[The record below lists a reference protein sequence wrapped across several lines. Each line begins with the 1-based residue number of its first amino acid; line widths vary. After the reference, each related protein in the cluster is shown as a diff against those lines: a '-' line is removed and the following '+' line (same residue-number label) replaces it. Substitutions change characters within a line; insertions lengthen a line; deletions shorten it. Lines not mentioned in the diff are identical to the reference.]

1 VDEVR
6 ERLLAV
12 DLDDRQE
19 LPVARLELGV
29 AGDVH
34 LVEVELDVLPDRV
47 ERRSRP
53 LAEAALRRGVEND
66 LCSRCYGYRPR
77 VVVAS
82 ETLCTAS
89 PYAAMR
95 MLVPRF

>member
-19 LPVARLELGV
+19 LPVARLELGH

-34 LVEVELDVLPDRV
+34 FVQVELDVLPDRR
-47 ERRSRP
+47 ERRPRP
-53 LAEAALRRGVEND
+53 LAEAAVLGGVQND
-66 LCSRCYGYRPR
+66 LGYGYKPR

-82 ETLCTAS
+82 ETRCTAS

>member
-12 DLDDRQE
+12 DLDDRQK
-19 LPVARLELGV
+19 LSVARLELRV
-29 AGDVH
+29 AGDVD
-34 LVEVELDVLPDRV
+34 LVQVELDVLPDRG
-47 ERRSRP
+47 ERRPRP
-53 LAEAALRRGVEND
+53 LAKTAVLSGVKNY
-66 LCSRCYGYRPR
+66 LGYGYRPR

-82 ETLCTAS
+82 ETRCTAS